1 MQDHFFHLSMIG
13 TNEDVYGLL
22 GPYATRGLVLGR
34 VSVVHR
40 EQYWIYTAEGEMKA
54 EAIGALLY
62 RAVGG
67 SEWAA
72 IRRPGASCRRCQE
85 GAHQYAR
92 HAGVA
97 TLGATGKPGFGV

>member
-40 EQYWIYTAEGEMKA
+40 EQ
-54 EAIGALLY
+54 
-62 RAVGG
+62 
-67 SEWAA
+67 EWAA
-72 IRRPGASCRRCQE
+72 IRRPGASCRRCQG